1 MKNNLPALRK
11 ESGITQKAIAN
22 KLNITYQSY
31 YNKEIGRS
39 EFTISEAFKLSVI
52 LHKNINDIFFI
63 DNNPKWSKS
72 GTKNR

>member
-31 YNKEIGRS
+31 YNKEIVRS

-63 DNNPKWSKS
+63 DNN
-72 GTKNR
+72 TKME